1 MEEIIMLYKKN
12 RVISNVLLCSLQMR
26 YSTGEPLLE
35 TMVRGKKQLT
45 LMTQKVKGHLKEA
58 H

>member
-12 RVISNVLLCSLQMR
+12 RVINNVLLCSLQMR
-26 YSTGEPLLE
+26 YSIGEPLLE